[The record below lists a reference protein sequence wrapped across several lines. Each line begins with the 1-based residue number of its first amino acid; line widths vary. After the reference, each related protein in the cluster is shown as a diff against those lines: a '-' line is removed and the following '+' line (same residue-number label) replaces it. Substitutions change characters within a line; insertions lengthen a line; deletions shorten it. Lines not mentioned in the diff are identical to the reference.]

1 MTNSLIGPES
11 ISVVE
16 KVENFSRAITV
27 SAELLVAGGHAAP
40 SYVTRVLENYQKLGP
55 YFVVAPHIAIAH
67 AAPSADVFSPG
78 LSLLKLNHEVDSGDS
93 AGSPVSLVFSLCTPD
108 RDQHIELLGDFAA
121 LMSREGIVNSL
132 LKASAESVIREI
144 LES

>member
-1 MTNSLIGPES
+1 VTNSLFGPES

-16 KVENFSRAITV
+16 SLKDFSQAITL

-40 SYVTRVLENYQKLGP
+40 SYVTRVVENYQKLGP
-55 YFVVAPHIAIAH
+55 YFVVAPQIAIAH
-67 AAPSADVFSPG
+67 AAPSDDVFSPG
-78 LSLLKLNHEVDSGDS
+78 LSLLKLNNQVDSGDS

-108 RDQHIELLGDFAA
+108 RDQHIEMLGDFAL